1 MEEIMKKR
9 IEILSGAVVAVVLVA
24 GLYGLGIRSLAPA
37 HRVRAATMTHPLA
50 PDFTLTDINGAKLSL
65 SDYKGRVVLLDFWA
79 SWCGPCRI
87 EIPWFVEMQERYRD
101 QGFAVLGVA
110 MQDTQDSV
118 GNFYQQFHLNYPVA
132 MGNAQLAALYGGIYG
147 LPTSFVIGR
156 DGRIYAQHSGTTG
169 AVIFQKEI
177 EQLLADKS
185 QDEDTDFTPAG
196 EPEEIEVGTPG
207 EANPDVPGV
216 DISKLSPAELAEYKK
231 QLDGA
236 KCTCGG
242 CKFSLLQCRRDDT
255 TCPVSRKAAR
265 DMLKQM
271 QDAKDKSKAQVGAG
285 AGR

>member
-1 MEEIMKKR
+1 MKKR
-9 IEILSGAVVAVVLVA
+9 LEILSGAVVAIVLVA
-24 GLYGLGIRSLAPA
+24 GLYWLGIRSVAPA
-37 HRVRAATMTHPLA
+37 HRVRAATMAHPMA

-65 SDYKGRVVLLDFWA
+65 SDYKGKVVLLDFWA

-87 EIPWFVEMQERYRD
+87 EIPWFVQMQEKYRD

-110 MQDTQDSV
+110 MQDSPDAV
-118 GNFYQQFHLNYPVA
+118 NGFYQQFHLNYPVA
-132 MGNAQLAALYGGIYG
+132 MGTAQLAALYGGIFG
-147 LPTSFVIGR
+147 LPTSFIIGR

-169 AVIFQKEI
+169 AMIFQKEI

-196 EPEEIEVGTPG
+196 EPEEIEVGTPT

-255 TCPVSRKAAR
+255 TCPVSKKAAR
-265 DMLKQM
+265 EMLKQM
-271 QDAKDKSKAQVGAG
+271 QDAKDKSKTQVGDG

>member
-1 MEEIMKKR
+1 MKKR
-9 IEILSGAVVAVVLVA
+9 IEIASGAVVAIVLVA
-24 GLYGLGIRSLAPA
+24 GLYWLGVKSMAPA
-37 HRVRAATMTHPLA
+37 HRVRAATMVHPIA

-65 SDYKGRVVLLDFWA
+65 SDYKGKVVLLDFWA

-87 EIPWFVEMQERYRD
+87 EIPWFVQMQEKYRD

-110 MQDTQDSV
+110 MQDTPDSV
-118 GNFYQQFHLNYPVA
+118 NNFYQQFRLNYPVA

-156 DGRIYAQHSGTTG
+156 DGRIYSQHSGTTG
-169 AVIFQKEI
+169 AGVFEKEI

-185 QDEDTDFTPAG
+185 ENEDTDFNPVG
-196 EPEEIEVGTPG
+196 EPEEIEVGTPA
-207 EANPDVPGV
+207 EANSDVPGV
-216 DISKLSPAELAEYKK
+216 DISKLSPAELANYKK

-255 TCPVSRKAAR
+255 TCPVSRKMAR
-265 DMLKQM
+265 EMLKQA
-271 QDAKDKSKAQVGAG
+271 QDSKDKSKT
-285 AGR
+285 

>member
-1 MEEIMKKR
+1 MKR
-9 IEILSGAVVAVVLVA
+9 RLEILSGAFVAIVLVA
-24 GLYGLGIRSLAPA
+24 GLYWLGIHSMAPA
-37 HRVRAATMTHPLA
+37 HRVRAATMAHPMA

-65 SDYKGRVVLLDFWA
+65 SDYKGKVVLLDFWA

-87 EIPWFVEMQERYRD
+87 EIPWFVQMQEKYRD

-110 MQDTQDSV
+110 MQDTPDSV
-118 GNFYQQFHLNYPVA
+118 GSFYQQFHLNYPVA
-132 MGNAQLAALYGGIYG
+132 MGTAQLAALYGGIYG

-169 AVIFQKEI
+169 AMIFQKEI
-177 EQLLADKS
+177 EQLLAEKS
-185 QDEDTDFTPAG
+185 QDEDTDFAPAG

-216 DISKLSPAELAEYKK
+216 DISKLSPAELTEYKK
-231 QLDGA
+231 QLEGA

-271 QDAKDKSKAQVGAG
+271 QDAKDKLKTQAGTGAG
-285 AGR
+285 H